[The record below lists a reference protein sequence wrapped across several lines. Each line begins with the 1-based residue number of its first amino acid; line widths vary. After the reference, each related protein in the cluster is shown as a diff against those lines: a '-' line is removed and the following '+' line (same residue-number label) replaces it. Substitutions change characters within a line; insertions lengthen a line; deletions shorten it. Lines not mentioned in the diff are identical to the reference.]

1 MEAEIVEFSKR
12 DSDIRLIRR
21 WWRSNP
27 AFSTIDEDIVFED
40 LLENHFTKIVA
51 FMAFMWM
58 NNENPKDVVVFSIN
72 SGTID
77 ELRKPEMNFEEI
89 ENMDGLIEKFLMTIK
104 NELEKEEILN
114 DEKIRE
120 RLESAFN
127 ALFGM

>member
-1 MEAEIVEFSKR
+1 METEIVEFSKR

-27 AFSTIDEDIVFED
+27 AFSTIDEDIIFED
-40 LLENHFTKIVA
+40 LLENHFAKIVA

-89 ENMDGLIEKFLMTIK
+89 ENMDGLIEKFLMAIK

-120 RLESAFN
+120 RLKSAFN

>member
-40 LLENHFTKIVA
+40 LLENHFAKIVA

-77 ELRKPEMNFEEI
+77 ELRNPEMNFEEI
-89 ENMDGLIEKFLMTIK
+89 ENMDGMIEKLLMAIK

>member
-40 LLENHFTKIVA
+40 LLENHFAKIVA

-89 ENMDGLIEKFLMTIK
+89 ENMDGLIEKFLMAIK

>member
-1 MEAEIVEFSKR
+1 
-12 DSDIRLIRR
+12 
-21 WWRSNP
+21 
-27 AFSTIDEDIVFED
+27 
-40 LLENHFTKIVA
+40 
-51 FMAFMWM
+51 MAFMWM

-89 ENMDGLIEKFLMTIK
+89 ENMDGLIEKFLMAIK

-120 RLESAFN
+120 RLKSAFN